1 MAIVQLSDL
10 GAVIKTAYEG
20 QADTGDFNAADRV
33 KLDSISTGATVN
45 DTDANLKNRANHTG
59 SQAISTITGLE
70 DALAA
75 ISGGTYR
82 AEDNG
87 GVKGSGMSGAQRI
100 TNATAITAAIA
111 DADAANGKVDLG
123 GGVWE
128 VDGTITAGGADFVI
142 DGSGGKIVQFGTTAN
157 ILTMNNAVNV
167 TVYNLELAYNSN
179 QTTGNSPVST
189 TTYHAAVRL
198 TGTSRNCNFTSVKIS
213 SAWVGVG
220 LSGTNTGH
228 KFENTYNIM
237 SASNSYAHVLNGAK
251 GITYINSDVTGNG
264 SDISCSGAVLAI
276 DAVGCEF
283 GQLRVDRI
291 VSAKPMLL
299 SGSKNINFENLKIE
313 AVTPTQT
320 SAYAAVIHLENGSQA
335 SFENV
340 TVDGL
345 KLNKTTGS
353 VDFANIFAGG
363 PSGTGG
369 GTVRVREMFVTNT
382 AKTGVVRFG
391 LIGSQSSAA
400 TIDTHG
406 EFEGVRLD
414 TATSTPHQLDDICF
428 ATLDTSSTAKNGIV
442 RRYNQSIGDAVGG
455 YVTLGDVSTTLYL
468 EIHGTWQR
476 FTAPLTANR
485 TVTLSN
491 RIAPTY
497 GTGPLNSPLLPK
509 GCRIRISRTTA
520 STGVFTLSVA
530 NHDGTVLGTIAI
542 GQTADFVFDGADWSG
557 FGRGTF

>member
-1 MAIVQLSDL
+1 MAIVQLTDL
-10 GAVIKTAYEG
+10 GAVIKAAYE
-20 QADTGDFNAADRV
+20 AAPDTGDFNAADRT
-33 KLDSISTGATVN
+33 KLNGIAAGATAN
-45 DTDANLKNRANHTG
+45 DTDANLKNRTNHTG
-59 SQAISTITGLE
+59 VQAISTITGLE

-82 AEDNG
+82 LEDNG
-87 GVKGSGMSGAQRI
+87 GVKGSGVSGAQRI
-100 TNATAITAAIA
+100 LNAAAWNLARA
-111 DADAANGKVDLG
+111 DADASNGKLDLG

-128 VDGTITAGGADFVI
+128 MDGTLNAGGADFVI
-142 DGSGGKIVQFGTTAN
+142 DGSGGKIVQFASTSS
-157 ILTMNNAVNV
+157 ILTMDSAVNV
-167 TVYNLELAYNSN
+167 TVYNLELAYNTN
-179 QTTGNSPVST
+179 QTTGDAPTT
-189 TTYHAAVRL
+189 TTYAAAIRL
-198 TGTSRNCNFTSVKIS
+198 TGTSRNCNFTSIKIS
-213 SAWVGVG
+213 NAWVGIG

-228 KFENTYNIM
+228 KFENTYSIM
-237 SASNSYAHVLNGAK
+237 AAGNSYAHVLNGAK

-264 SDISCSGAVLAI
+264 SDISCAGAVLSI
-276 DAVGCEF
+276 NSVGCEF

-291 VSAKPMLL
+291 VSAKPILL

-320 SAYAAVIHLENGSQA
+320 SAYAAVVHLENDSQS
-335 SFENV
+335 SFENL

-363 PSGTGG
+363 PTGVGG
-369 GTVRVREMFVTNT
+369 GTVRVREMFVTGT

-400 TIDTHG
+400 ALDTFG

-414 TATSTPHQLDDICF
+414 TSTSTPHRLDDICF
-428 ATLDTSSTAKNGIV
+428 ATLDANSVAKNGIV

-455 YVTLGDVSTTLYL
+455 YITWGDTSATIYL
-468 EIHGTWQR
+468 ETHGIWQR
-476 FTAPLTANR
+476 FATPLTANR

-491 RIAPTY
+491 RIAGTY
-497 GTGPLNSPLLPK
+497 GTGPLNSPLLPR
-509 GCRIRISRTTA
+509 GCRLRISRTA
-520 STGVFTLSVA
+520 AATGTFSLSVA
-530 NHDGTVLGTIAI
+530 NHNGTVIGTLSL
-542 GQTADFVFDGADWSG
+542 GQTGDFVFDGVDWSG

>member
-1 MAIVQLSDL
+1 MPIVQLSDL
-10 GAVIKTAYEG
+10 GSVIKTAYEA
-20 QADTGDFNAADRV
+20 QPDTGDFNAADRT
-33 KLDSISTGATVN
+33 KLNGIASGATAN

-59 SQAISTITGLE
+59 SQAISTIIGLE

-87 GVKGSGMSGAQRI
+87 GVKGTGVSGAQRI

-142 DGSGGKIVQFGTTAN
+142 DGSGGKIVQFGSGN
-157 ILTMNNAVNV
+157 VLTMNNAVNV
-167 TVYNLELAYNSN
+167 TVYNLELAYSAN
-179 QTTGNSPVST
+179 QTTGDSPVST
-189 TTYHAAVRL
+189 TTFAAAIRL

-213 SAWVGVG
+213 NAWVGIG
-220 LSGTNTGH
+220 MSGTNTGH
-228 KFENTYNIM
+228 KFENTYSIM

-264 SDISCSGAVLAI
+264 SDITCAGAVLAI
-276 DAVGCEF
+276 NTVGCEF
-283 GQLRVDRI
+283 GQLRVDRV
-291 VSAKPMLL
+291 VSAKSLLL

-313 AVTPTQT
+313 GVTPTQT
-320 SAYAAVIHLENGSQA
+320 SAYAAVVHLENDSQS
-335 SFENV
+335 SFENM

-345 KLNKTTGS
+345 KLNKTAGS
-353 VDFANIFAGG
+353 VDFANVFAGG

-369 GTVRVREMFVTNT
+369 GSVRVREMFITNT
-382 AKTGVVRFG
+382 VKTGTVRFG

-400 TIDTHG
+400 AFDTYG

-414 TATSTPHQLDDICF
+414 TSTSTPHRLDDICF
-428 ATLDTSSTAKNGIV
+428 ATLDTSSVAKNGIV
-442 RRYNQSIGDAVGG
+442 RRFNQTIGDAVGG
-455 YVTLGDVSTTLYL
+455 YTAWGDVSATIFL
-468 EIHGTWQR
+468 ETHGIWQR
-476 FTAPLTANR
+476 FATALTANR

-491 RIAPTY
+491 RIATTY
-497 GTGPLNSPLLPK
+497 GTGPLSSPLIPT
-509 GCRIRISRTTA
+509 GARVRISRTTA
-520 STGVFTLSVA
+520 ATGAFSLSVA
-530 NHDGTVLGTIAI
+530 NHNGTVIGTLSI
-542 GQTADFVFDGADWSG
+542 GQTGDFVFDGVDWSG

>member
-10 GAVIKTAYEG
+10 GSVIKTAYEA
-20 QADTGDFNAADRV
+20 QPDTGDFNAADRT
-33 KLDSISTGATVN
+33 KLNGIASGATAN

-59 SQAISTITGLE
+59 SQAISTIAGLE
-70 DALAA
+70 SALAA

-82 AEDNG
+82 AEDNS
-87 GVKGSGMSGAQRI
+87 GVKGTGVSGAQRI
-100 TNATAITAAIA
+100 TNAAAITAAIA

-142 DGSGGKIVQFGTTAN
+142 DGSGGKIVQFGSGN

-167 TVYNLELAYNSN
+167 TVYNLELAYNTN
-179 QTTGNSPVST
+179 QTTGDSPVST
-189 TTYHAAVRL
+189 TTFAAAVRL

-213 SAWVGVG
+213 NAWVGIG
-220 LSGTNTGH
+220 MSGTNTGH
-228 KFENTYNIM
+228 KFENTYSIM

-264 SDISCSGAVLAI
+264 SDITCAGAVLAI
-276 DAVGCEF
+276 NTVGCEF
-283 GQLRVDRI
+283 GQLRVDRV
-291 VSAKPMLL
+291 VSAKPLLL

-313 AVTPTQT
+313 GVTPTQT
-320 SAYAAVIHLENGSQA
+320 STYAAVVHLENDSQS
-335 SFENV
+335 SFENM

-353 VDFANIFAGG
+353 VDFANVFAGG

-369 GTVRVREMFVTNT
+369 GSVRVREMFITNT
-382 AKTGVVRFG
+382 VKTGTVRFG

-400 TIDTHG
+400 ALDTYG

-414 TATSTPHQLDDICF
+414 TATSTPHRLDDICF
-428 ATLDTSSTAKNGIV
+428 ATLDTSSVAKNGIV
-442 RRYNQSIGDAVGG
+442 RRFNQTIGDAVGG
-455 YVTLGDVSTTLYL
+455 YTAWGDVSATIFL
-468 EIHGTWQR
+468 ETHGIWQR
-476 FTAPLTANR
+476 FATPLTANR

-491 RIAPTY
+491 RIATTY
-497 GTGPLNSPLLPK
+497 GTGPLSSPLIPR
-509 GCRIRISRTTA
+509 GARIRISRTTA
-520 STGVFTLSVA
+520 ATGAFSLSVA
-530 NHDGTVLGTIAI
+530 NHNGTVIGTLSI
-542 GQTADFVFDGADWSG
+542 GQTGDFVFDGVDWSG

>member
-10 GAVIKTAYEG
+10 GSVIKTAYEG
-20 QADTGDFNAADRV
+20 QPDTGDFNAADRT
-33 KLDSISTGATVN
+33 KLNGIASGATAN

-59 SQAISTITGLE
+59 SQAISTIAGLE
-70 DALAA
+70 SALAA

-82 AEDNG
+82 PEDNS
-87 GVKGSGMSGAQRI
+87 GVKGTGVSGAQRI

-111 DADAANGKVDLG
+111 NADAANGKVDLG

-157 ILTMNNAVNV
+157 ILTMNSAVNV
-167 TVYNLELAYNSN
+167 TVYNIELSYNSN

-189 TTYHAAVRL
+189 TTYHAAIKL

-213 SAWVGVG
+213 NAWVGIG
-220 LSGTNTGH
+220 MSGTNTGH
-228 KFENTYNIM
+228 KFENTYSIM
-237 SASNSYAHVLNGAK
+237 SGSNSYAHVLNGAK

-264 SDISCSGAVLAI
+264 SDITCAGAVLAI
-276 DAVGCEF
+276 NTVGCEF

-291 VSAKPMLL
+291 VGAKPLLL

-320 SAYAAVIHLENGSQA
+320 SAYAAVVHLEADSQA
-335 SFENV
+335 SFENM

-363 PSGTGG
+363 ASGVGG
-369 GTVRVREMFVTNT
+369 GSVRVREMWVTAT

-400 TIDTHG
+400 AIDTYG

-414 TATSTPHQLDDICF
+414 TATSTPHQIDDICF
-428 ATLDTSSTAKNGIV
+428 ASLDAGSVAKNGIV
-442 RRYNQSIGDAVGG
+442 RRFNQTIGDSVGG
-455 YVTLGDVSTTLYL
+455 YTSWGDASATIFL
-468 EIHGTWQR
+468 ETHGVWQR
-476 FTAPLTANR
+476 FNTPLTANR

-491 RIAPTY
+491 RIATTY
-497 GTGPLNSPLLPK
+497 GTGPLNSPLIPK
-509 GCRIRISRTTA
+509 GARARITRTTA
-520 STGVFTLSVA
+520 ATGAFSLSVA
-530 NHDGTVLGTIAI
+530 NHTGTVIGTLSI
-542 GQTADFVFDGADWSG
+542 GQTGDFVFDGVDWSG